1 MAEKQIIPAVVGL
14 SGGFVIAGGV
24 IALMVGLG
32 IITRF
37 VGITHTAKH
46 VKGYET
52 AILAGAIFGNLLT
65 VHQIRIP
72 LGIFGLVLMGV
83 LFGIFVGGWILALA
97 EIVNI
102 FPIFARR
109 IGITKGYSLIV
120 IAIAVGKRRAVCTIF
135 TGVGACRKQAA
146 GRNVKN
152 MKDVLKEQR
161 NQKYNDYVKQVT
173 PVHSL
178 PLNMLKAFVTG
189 GVICVI
195 GQAILNYGDMLGLEK
210 DIAASWCSLILIFVS
225 VILTGLNIYPK
236 LAKFGGAGTLVPIT
250 GFANS
255 VAASA
260 IEYQKE
266 GQVFGIGCKIFTIA
280 GPVILYGIFSSW
292 VLGLIYWIFQVTVYQ
307 M

>member
-1 MAEKQIIPAVVGL
+1 
-14 SGGFVIAGGV
+14 
-24 IALMVGLG
+24 
-32 IITRF
+32 
-37 VGITHTAKH
+37 
-46 VKGYET
+46 
-52 AILAGAIFGNLLT
+52 
-65 VHQIRIP
+65 
-72 LGIFGLVLMGV
+72 
-83 LFGIFVGGWILALA
+83 
-97 EIVNI
+97 
-102 FPIFARR
+102 
-109 IGITKGYSLIV
+109 
-120 IAIAVGKRRAVCTIF
+120 
-135 TGVGACRKQAA
+135 
-146 GRNVKN
+146 

-255 VAASA
+255 VAASGSN
-260 IEYQKE
+260 IRKK
-266 GQVFGIGCKIFTIA
+266 GR
-280 GPVILYGIFSSW
+280 FSGSDARS
-292 VLGLIYWIFQVTVYQ
+292 LRLQDL
-307 M
+307 

>member
-1 MAEKQIIPAVVGL
+1 
-14 SGGFVIAGGV
+14 
-24 IALMVGLG
+24 
-32 IITRF
+32 
-37 VGITHTAKH
+37 
-46 VKGYET
+46 
-52 AILAGAIFGNLLT
+52 
-65 VHQIRIP
+65 
-72 LGIFGLVLMGV
+72 
-83 LFGIFVGGWILALA
+83 
-97 EIVNI
+97 
-102 FPIFARR
+102 
-109 IGITKGYSLIV
+109 
-120 IAIAVGKRRAVCTIF
+120 
-135 TGVGACRKQAA
+135 
-146 GRNVKN
+146 

-161 NQKYNDYVKQVT
+161 NQKYNDYVKRVT

-266 GQVFGIGCKIFTIA
+266 GQVLQACISGRFD
-280 GPVILYGIFSSW
+280 
-292 VLGLIYWIFQVTVYQ
+292 
-307 M
+307 

>member
-1 MAEKQIIPAVVGL
+1 
-14 SGGFVIAGGV
+14 
-24 IALMVGLG
+24 
-32 IITRF
+32 
-37 VGITHTAKH
+37 
-46 VKGYET
+46 
-52 AILAGAIFGNLLT
+52 
-65 VHQIRIP
+65 
-72 LGIFGLVLMGV
+72 
-83 LFGIFVGGWILALA
+83 
-97 EIVNI
+97 
-102 FPIFARR
+102 
-109 IGITKGYSLIV
+109 
-120 IAIAVGKRRAVCTIF
+120 
-135 TGVGACRKQAA
+135 
-146 GRNVKN
+146 

-260 IEYQKE
+260 IEYQ
-266 GQVFGIGCKIFTIA
+266 
-280 GPVILYGIFSSW
+280 LS
-292 VLGLIYWIFQVTVYQ
+292 LIHI
-307 M
+307 